1 MSRNDRG
8 SGREVW
14 GGNHAYSR
22 KYSRF
27 ARLRLLG
34 FKTPYFRNVTAK
46 KDTRSFFVVVIGQ
59 NYDLRCCDNPAVIIP
74 CAS

>member
-46 KDTRSFFVVVIGQ
+46 KDTQSFFVVVIG
-59 NYDLRCCDNPAVIIP
+59 
-74 CAS
+74 